1 MCHTTRTSLHPK
13 TSLPCFLCPMSFRI
27 ILFGIILPSVLP
39 LCLLYLHYH
48 NIQILIL
55 LLLLHLH
62 YHTIQILQQEL
73 NVFLPLPL
81 LPTFSLSSSSS
92 HILFIFLPLPLL
104 LLLLQRPHTL
114 EIILL
119 PLQFNCP
126 LHLQLMI
133 QREILPFHLF
143 FFLLLLFYHNLSSHP
158 SSHLLHMY
166 LPPHHILPAIL
177 RLQVRRL
184 SFLPCLR

>member
-73 NVFLPLPL
+73 NV
-81 LPTFSLSSSSS
+81 
-92 HILFIFLPLPLL
+92 FLPLPLL